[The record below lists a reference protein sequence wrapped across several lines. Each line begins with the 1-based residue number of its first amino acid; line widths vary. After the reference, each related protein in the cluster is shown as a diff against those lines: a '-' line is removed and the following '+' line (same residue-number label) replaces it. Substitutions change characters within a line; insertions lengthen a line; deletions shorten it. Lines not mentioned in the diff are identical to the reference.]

1 MFAND
6 ADDMRR
12 PGKGID
18 PRAMI
23 SDLSNEPIK
32 HALQRIELMDEVQ
45 RTLLEE
51 FEEHV

>member
-1 MFAND
+1 
-6 ADDMRR
+6 
-12 PGKGID
+12 
-18 PRAMI
+18 MI

-51 FEEHV
+51 FEPGLGKNIETQ